1 MHASDYWIILAFKK
15 NISFRIILF
24 LNCYFSVIFFSE
36 APSSAARPR
45 TLPPPYDQG
54 KNTAENF
61 LSQGCTVCSKV
72 LHSLFP
78 DQAVFLIVVTGT
90 GTNVVDPNT
99 LNLDPDPGFWSNFD
113 PDPGLYYQLLRKKF
127 KIILEKIFFSL
138 KQVPVPVYFYRNF

>member
-1 MHASDYWIILAFKK
+1 M
-15 NISFRIILF
+15 
-24 LNCYFSVIFFSE
+24 
-36 APSSAARPR
+36 
-45 TLPPPYDQG
+45 
-54 KNTAENF
+54 
-61 LSQGCTVCSKV
+61 
-72 LHSLFP
+72 
-78 DQAVFLIVVTGT
+78 VTGT